1 MKSSE
6 LKALP
11 VEELQ
16 EKLAECQKRGYE
28 LRVSNTTKELKNT
41 SEIRSNRRNIAR
53 LKQAMGD
60 LKSAVKA

>member
-11 VEELQ
+11 LEELQ

-60 LKSAVKA
+60 IKSAVKA